1 MTKNAKKL
9 LEFLRKYIEKNK
21 ISPNYEEMKEHMGL
35 KSKSSIFQYLEYLE
49 ELGHIKKDKLKSRSI
64 ELNSVIP
71 FYNEISAGKPIDVIN
86 DQIEYIDV
94 NNFIK
99 SDKANCI
106 ACKVHGNSMES
117 YGIFED
123 DIIIVERVTNYN
135 SNDIHAVQID
145 DSEITL
151 KKIKLIKDEIG
162 DIIFVL
168 TCLCNQMEINLEN
181 CIIDSI
187 EKKTKRDS
195 ERHKKN
201 KKLK

>member
-71 FYNEISAGKPIDVIN
+71 FYNEISAGKPIDVLN

-123 DIIIVERVTNYN
+123 DIILLERVTNYN

-151 KKIKLIKDEIG
+151 KKIKLIKDEVEIFG
-162 DIIFVL
+162 DHKNFSSVRYEKDRVKIL
-168 TCLCNQMEINLEN
+168 GKMINLVR
-181 CIIDSI
+181 
-187 EKKTKRDS
+187 KY
-195 ERHKKN
+195 
-201 KKLK
+201 

>member
-9 LEFLRKYIEKNK
+9 LEFLRKYIKKNK

-71 FYNEISAGKPIDVIN
+71 FFNEISAGKPIDVLN

-151 KKIKLIKDEIG
+151 KKIKPIKDEIEIFG
-162 DIIFVL
+162 DHKNFSSVRYKKDRVKILGKMV
-168 TCLCNQMEINLEN
+168 NLVR
-181 CIIDSI
+181 
-187 EKKTKRDS
+187 KY
-195 ERHKKN
+195 
-201 KKLK
+201 

>member
-71 FYNEISAGKPIDVIN
+71 FYNEISAGKPIDVLN
-86 DQIEYIDV
+86 DQIEFIDV

-151 KKIKLIKDEIG
+151 KKIKLIKDEIEIFG
-162 DIIFVL
+162 DHKNFSSVRYKKDRVKILGKMV
-168 TCLCNQMEINLEN
+168 NLVR
-181 CIIDSI
+181 
-187 EKKTKRDS
+187 KY
-195 ERHKKN
+195 
-201 KKLK
+201 

>member
-9 LEFLRKYIEKNK
+9 LEFLRKYIEENK

-64 ELNSVIP
+64 ELNSVMP
-71 FYNEISAGKPIDVIN
+71 FYNEISAGKPIDVLN

-94 NNFIK
+94 NNFIR

-151 KKIKLIKDEIG
+151 KKIKLIKDEVEIFG
-162 DIIFVL
+162 DHKNFSSVKYKKDRVKILGKMV
-168 TCLCNQMEINLEN
+168 NLVR
-181 CIIDSI
+181 
-187 EKKTKRDS
+187 KY
-195 ERHKKN
+195 
-201 KKLK
+201 

>member
-21 ISPNYEEMKEHMGL
+21 ISPNYEEMKDHMGL

-71 FYNEISAGKPIDVIN
+71 FYNEISAGKPIDVLN

-99 SDKANCI
+99 SDKTNCI
-106 ACKVHGNSMES
+106 ACKVQGNSMES

-151 KKIKLIKDEIG
+151 KKIKLIKDEIEIFG
-162 DIIFVL
+162 DHKNFSSVRYKKDRVKILGKMV
-168 TCLCNQMEINLEN
+168 NLVR
-181 CIIDSI
+181 
-187 EKKTKRDS
+187 KY
-195 ERHKKN
+195 
-201 KKLK
+201 

>member
-21 ISPNYEEMKEHMGL
+21 ISPNYEEMKEHMGF
-35 KSKSSIFQYLEYLE
+35 KSKSSIFQYIEYLE

-71 FYNEISAGKPIDVIN
+71 FYNEISAGKPIDFLN

-99 SDKANCI
+99 SDKSNCI
-106 ACKVHGNSMES
+106 ACKVNGNSMES

-151 KKIKLIKDEIG
+151 KKIKLIKDEIEIFG
-162 DIIFVL
+162 DHKNFSSVRYKKDRVKILGKMV
-168 TCLCNQMEINLEN
+168 NLVR
-181 CIIDSI
+181 
-187 EKKTKRDS
+187 KY
-195 ERHKKN
+195 
-201 KKLK
+201 

>member
-71 FYNEISAGKPIDVIN
+71 FYNEISAGKPIDVLN

-123 DIIIVERVTNYN
+123 DIIILERVTNYN

-151 KKIKLIKDEIG
+151 KKIKLIKDEIEIFG
-162 DIIFVL
+162 DHKNFSSVRYKKDRVKILGKMV
-168 TCLCNQMEINLEN
+168 NLVR
-181 CIIDSI
+181 
-187 EKKTKRDS
+187 KY
-195 ERHKKN
+195 
-201 KKLK
+201 

>member
-71 FYNEISAGKPIDVIN
+71 FYYEISAGKPIDVLN

-151 KKIKLIKDEIG
+151 KKIKLIKDEVEIFG
-162 DIIFVL
+162 DHKNFSSVRYDKDRVKILGKMV
-168 TCLCNQMEINLEN
+168 NLVR
-181 CIIDSI
+181 
-187 EKKTKRDS
+187 KY
-195 ERHKKN
+195 
-201 KKLK
+201 

>member
-21 ISPNYEEMKEHMGL
+21 ISPNYEEMKDHMGL

-71 FYNEISAGKPIDVIN
+71 FFNKISAGKPLDVLS

-123 DIIIVERVTNYN
+123 DIIILERVTNYN

-145 DSEITL
+145 NSEITL
-151 KKIKLIKDEIG
+151 KKIKLIKDEVEIFG
-162 DIIFVL
+162 DHKNFSSVRYDKDRVKILGKMV
-168 TCLCNQMEINLEN
+168 NLVR
-181 CIIDSI
+181 
-187 EKKTKRDS
+187 KY
-195 ERHKKN
+195 
-201 KKLK
+201 

>member
-21 ISPNYEEMKEHMGL
+21 ISPNYEEMKDHMGL

-71 FYNEISAGKPIDVIN
+71 FYNEISAGKPIDVLN

-135 SNDIHAVQID
+135 SNDIYAVQID

-151 KKIKLIKDEIG
+151 KKIKLIKDEIEIFG
-162 DIIFVL
+162 DHKNFSSVRYKKDRVKILGKMV
-168 TCLCNQMEINLEN
+168 NLVR
-181 CIIDSI
+181 
-187 EKKTKRDS
+187 KY
-195 ERHKKN
+195 
-201 KKLK
+201 

>member
-21 ISPNYEEMKEHMGL
+21 ISPNYEEMRDHMGL

-71 FYNEISAGKPIDVIN
+71 FYNEISAGKPIDVLN
-86 DQIEYIDV
+86 DQIDYIDV

-151 KKIKLIKDEIG
+151 KKIKLIKDEVEIFG
-162 DIIFVL
+162 DHKNFSSVRYRKDRVKILGKMV
-168 TCLCNQMEINLEN
+168 NLVRN
-181 CIIDSI
+181 Y
-187 EKKTKRDS
+187 
-195 ERHKKN
+195 
-201 KKLK
+201 

>member
-9 LEFLRKYIEKNK
+9 LEFLRKYIEENK
-21 ISPNYEEMKEHMGL
+21 MSPNYEEMKEHMGL

-64 ELNSVIP
+64 ELKSVIP
-71 FYNEISAGKPIDVIN
+71 FYNEISAGKPIDVLN

-94 NNFIK
+94 NNFIR

-145 DSEITL
+145 DSEISL
-151 KKIKLIKDEIG
+151 KKIKLIKDEVEIFG
-162 DIIFVL
+162 DHKNFSSVRYKKDRVKILGKMV
-168 TCLCNQMEINLEN
+168 NLVR
-181 CIIDSI
+181 
-187 EKKTKRDS
+187 KY
-195 ERHKKN
+195 
-201 KKLK
+201 

>member
-71 FYNEISAGKPIDVIN
+71 FFNEISAGKPIDVLN

-151 KKIKLIKDEIG
+151 KKIKLIKAEIEIFG
-162 DIIFVL
+162 DHKNFSSVRYKKDRVKILGKMV
-168 TCLCNQMEINLEN
+168 NLVR
-181 CIIDSI
+181 
-187 EKKTKRDS
+187 KY
-195 ERHKKN
+195 
-201 KKLK
+201 

>member
-71 FYNEISAGKPIDVIN
+71 FFNEISAGKPIDVLN

-123 DIIIVERVTNYN
+123 DIIILERVTNYN

-151 KKIKLIKDEIG
+151 KKIKLIKDEVEIFG
-162 DIIFVL
+162 DHKNFSSVRYEKDRVKIL
-168 TCLCNQMEINLEN
+168 GKMINLVR
-181 CIIDSI
+181 
-187 EKKTKRDS
+187 KY
-195 ERHKKN
+195 
-201 KKLK
+201 

>member
-21 ISPNYEEMKEHMGL
+21 ISPNYEEMKDHMGL

-64 ELNSVIP
+64 ELNSLIP
-71 FYNEISAGKPIDVIN
+71 FYNEISAGKPIDILN
-86 DQIEYIDV
+86 DQIEYINV

-123 DIIIVERVTNYN
+123 DIIIVERVTDYN

-151 KKIKLIKDEIG
+151 KKIKLVKDEIEIFG
-162 DIIFVL
+162 DHKNFSSVRYKKDRVKILGKMV
-168 TCLCNQMEINLEN
+168 NLVR
-181 CIIDSI
+181 
-187 EKKTKRDS
+187 KY
-195 ERHKKN
+195 
-201 KKLK
+201 

>member
-71 FYNEISAGKPIDVIN
+71 FFNEISAGKPIDVLN

-123 DIIIVERVTNYN
+123 DIIIVEKVRNYN

-145 DSEITL
+145 ESEITL
-151 KKIKLIKDEIG
+151 KKIKLIKDEIEIFG
-162 DIIFVL
+162 DHKNFSSVRYKKDRVKILGKMV
-168 TCLCNQMEINLEN
+168 NLVR
-181 CIIDSI
+181 
-187 EKKTKRDS
+187 KY
-195 ERHKKN
+195 
-201 KKLK
+201 

>member
-21 ISPNYEEMKEHMGL
+21 ISPNYEEMKDHMGL

-71 FYNEISAGKPIDVIN
+71 FFNEISAGKPIDVLN
-86 DQIEYIDV
+86 DQIEYIDL

-123 DIIIVERVTNYN
+123 DIIILERVTNYN

-151 KKIKLIKDEIG
+151 KKIKLIKDEIEIFG
-162 DIIFVL
+162 DHKNFSSVRYKKDRVKILGKMV
-168 TCLCNQMEINLEN
+168 NLVR
-181 CIIDSI
+181 
-187 EKKTKRDS
+187 KY
-195 ERHKKN
+195 
-201 KKLK
+201 

>member
-9 LEFLRKYIEKNK
+9 LDFLRKYIGKNK

-49 ELGHIKKDKLKSRSI
+49 EQGHIKKDKLKSRSI

-71 FYNEISAGKPIDVIN
+71 FFNEISAGKPIDVLN

-94 NNFIK
+94 NSFIK
-99 SDKANCI
+99 SNKADCI

-151 KKIKLIKDEIG
+151 KKIKLIKDEIEIFG
-162 DIIFVL
+162 DHKNFSS
-168 TCLCNQMEINLEN
+168 CLLYTS
-181 CIIDSI
+181 DAA
-187 EKKTKRDS
+187 DDW
-195 ERHKKN
+195 
-201 KKLK
+201 

>member
-71 FYNEISAGKPIDVIN
+71 FYNEISAGKPIDVLN

-123 DIIIVERVTNYN
+123 DIIIVERVTNHN

-151 KKIKLIKDEIG
+151 KKIKLIKDEIEIFG
-162 DIIFVL
+162 DHKNFSSVRYKKDRVKILGKMV
-168 TCLCNQMEINLEN
+168 NLVR
-181 CIIDSI
+181 
-187 EKKTKRDS
+187 KY
-195 ERHKKN
+195 
-201 KKLK
+201 

>member
-9 LEFLRKYIEKNK
+9 LEFLRKYIKKNK

-71 FYNEISAGKPIDVIN
+71 FYNEISAGKPIDVLN

-151 KKIKLIKDEIG
+151 KKIKLIKDEIEIFG
-162 DIIFVL
+162 DHKNFSSVRYKKDRVKILGKMV
-168 TCLCNQMEINLEN
+168 NLVR
-181 CIIDSI
+181 
-187 EKKTKRDS
+187 KY
-195 ERHKKN
+195 
-201 KKLK
+201 

>member
-21 ISPNYEEMKEHMGL
+21 ISPNYEEMKDHMGL

-71 FYNEISAGKPIDVIN
+71 FFNEISAGKPIDVLN

-117 YGIFED
+117 SGIFED

-151 KKIKLIKDEIG
+151 KKIKLIKDEVEIFG
-162 DIIFVL
+162 DHKNFSSVRYKKDRVKILGKMV
-168 TCLCNQMEINLEN
+168 NLVR
-181 CIIDSI
+181 
-187 EKKTKRDS
+187 KY
-195 ERHKKN
+195 
-201 KKLK
+201 

>member
-21 ISPNYEEMKEHMGL
+21 ISPNYEEMKDHMGL

-71 FYNEISAGKPIDVIN
+71 FFNEISAGKPIDVLN

-151 KKIKLIKDEIG
+151 KKIKLIKDEVEIFG
-162 DIIFVL
+162 DHKNFSSVRYEKDRVKILGKMV
-168 TCLCNQMEINLEN
+168 NLVR
-181 CIIDSI
+181 
-187 EKKTKRDS
+187 KY
-195 ERHKKN
+195 
-201 KKLK
+201 

>member
-1 MTKNAKKL
+1 MTKNTKKL

-71 FYNEISAGKPIDVIN
+71 FYNEISAGKPIDVLN

-94 NNFIK
+94 NDFIK
-99 SDKANCI
+99 SNKTDCI

-151 KKIKLIKDEIG
+151 KKIKLIKDEIEIFG
-162 DIIFVL
+162 DHKNFSSVRYKKDRVKILGKMV
-168 TCLCNQMEINLEN
+168 NLVR
-181 CIIDSI
+181 
-187 EKKTKRDS
+187 KY
-195 ERHKKN
+195 
-201 KKLK
+201 

>member
-71 FYNEISAGKPIDVIN
+71 FYNEISAGKPIDVLN

-94 NNFIK
+94 NNLIK

-151 KKIKLIKDEIG
+151 KKIKLIKDEVEIFG
-162 DIIFVL
+162 DHKNFSSVRYKKDRVKILGKMV
-168 TCLCNQMEINLEN
+168 NLVR
-181 CIIDSI
+181 
-187 EKKTKRDS
+187 KY
-195 ERHKKN
+195 
-201 KKLK
+201 

>member
-71 FYNEISAGKPIDVIN
+71 FYNEISAGKPIDVLN

-151 KKIKLIKDEIG
+151 KKIKLIKDEIEIFG
-162 DIIFVL
+162 DHKNFSSVRYEKDRVKIL
-168 TCLCNQMEINLEN
+168 GKMINLVR
-181 CIIDSI
+181 
-187 EKKTKRDS
+187 KY
-195 ERHKKN
+195 
-201 KKLK
+201 

>member
-9 LEFLRKYIEKNK
+9 LEFLRKYIEENK
-21 ISPNYEEMKEHMGL
+21 ISPNYDEMKEHMGL

-71 FYNEISAGKPIDVIN
+71 FYNEISAGKPIDVLN

-151 KKIKLIKDEIG
+151 KKIKLIKDEVEIFG
-162 DIIFVL
+162 DHKNFSSVRYKKDRVKILGKMV
-168 TCLCNQMEINLEN
+168 NLVR
-181 CIIDSI
+181 
-187 EKKTKRDS
+187 KYK
-195 ERHKKN
+195 
-201 KKLK
+201 

>member
-9 LEFLRKYIEKNK
+9 LEFLRKYIEENK

-71 FYNEISAGKPIDVIN
+71 FFNEISAGKPIDVLN

-151 KKIKLIKDEIG
+151 KKIKLIKDEIEIFG
-162 DIIFVL
+162 DHKNFSSVRYEKDRVKIL
-168 TCLCNQMEINLEN
+168 GKMINLVR
-181 CIIDSI
+181 
-187 EKKTKRDS
+187 KY
-195 ERHKKN
+195 
-201 KKLK
+201 

>member
-49 ELGHIKKDKLKSRSI
+49 ELGHIKKGKLKSRSI
-64 ELNSVIP
+64 ELNRVIP
-71 FYNEISAGKPIDVIN
+71 FYNEISAGKPMDILN
-86 DQIEYIDV
+86 DQIEYIDI

-145 DSEITL
+145 DCEITL
-151 KKIKLIKDEIG
+151 KKIKLIKDEVEIFG
-162 DIIFVL
+162 DHKNFSSVKYKKDRVKILGKMV
-168 TCLCNQMEINLEN
+168 NLVR
-181 CIIDSI
+181 
-187 EKKTKRDS
+187 KY
-195 ERHKKN
+195 
-201 KKLK
+201 

>member
-71 FYNEISAGKPIDVIN
+71 FFNEISAGKPIDVLN
-86 DQIEYIDV
+86 DQIDYIDV

-151 KKIKLIKDEIG
+151 KKIKLIKDEVEIFG
-162 DIIFVL
+162 DHKNFSSVRYEKDRVKILGKMV
-168 TCLCNQMEINLEN
+168 NLVRN
-181 CIIDSI
+181 Y
-187 EKKTKRDS
+187 
-195 ERHKKN
+195 
-201 KKLK
+201 

>member
-35 KSKSSIFQYLEYLE
+35 KSKSSIFQYLEYLK

-71 FYNEISAGKPIDVIN
+71 FYNEISAGKPIDVLN

-151 KKIKLIKDEIG
+151 KKIKLIKDEIEIFG
-162 DIIFVL
+162 DHKNFSSVRYKKDRVKILGKMV
-168 TCLCNQMEINLEN
+168 NLVR
-181 CIIDSI
+181 
-187 EKKTKRDS
+187 KY
-195 ERHKKN
+195 
-201 KKLK
+201 

>member
-71 FYNEISAGKPIDVIN
+71 FFNEISAGKPIDVLN

-123 DIIIVERVTNYN
+123 DIIILERVTNYN

-151 KKIKLIKDEIG
+151 KKIKLIKDEVEIFG
-162 DIIFVL
+162 DHKNFSSVRYKKDRVKILGKMV
-168 TCLCNQMEINLEN
+168 NLVR
-181 CIIDSI
+181 
-187 EKKTKRDS
+187 KY
-195 ERHKKN
+195 
-201 KKLK
+201 

>member
-9 LEFLRKYIEKNK
+9 LEFLRKYIKENK

-71 FYNEISAGKPIDVIN
+71 FYNEISAGKPLDVLN

-145 DSEITL
+145 DSEVTL
-151 KKIKLIKDEIG
+151 KKIKLIKDEVEIFG
-162 DIIFVL
+162 DHKNFSSVRYKKDRVKILGKMV
-168 TCLCNQMEINLEN
+168 NLVR
-181 CIIDSI
+181 
-187 EKKTKRDS
+187 KY
-195 ERHKKN
+195 
-201 KKLK
+201 

>member
-71 FYNEISAGKPIDVIN
+71 FFNEISAGKPIDVLN

-123 DIIIVERVTNYN
+123 DIIIVERVTNYK

-151 KKIKLIKDEIG
+151 KKIKLIKDEIEIFG
-162 DIIFVL
+162 DHKNFSSVRYKKDRVKILGKMV
-168 TCLCNQMEINLEN
+168 NLVR
-181 CIIDSI
+181 
-187 EKKTKRDS
+187 KY
-195 ERHKKN
+195 
-201 KKLK
+201 

>member
-21 ISPNYEEMKEHMGL
+21 ISPNYEEMRDHMGL

-71 FYNEISAGKPIDVIN
+71 FYNEISAGKPIDVLN

-151 KKIKLIKDEIG
+151 KKIKLIKDEIEIFG
-162 DIIFVL
+162 DHKNFSSVRYDKDRVKIL
-168 TCLCNQMEINLEN
+168 GKMINLVR
-181 CIIDSI
+181 
-187 EKKTKRDS
+187 KY
-195 ERHKKN
+195 
-201 KKLK
+201 